1 LSANEQTLGEK
12 VSFNSKA
19 VLLGLFALVGFI
31 LLIYTFSVLTYDPE
45 QTGRFSSVFIAAI
58 SGSLALG
65 GTLITQ
71 LWGRG
76 DDRPL
81 VYSTS
86 PMNSGVSRNTI
97 VTASFNKL
105 MDEATINTK
114 TFTLKDGKNA
124 MVAGDVTLEGGRAI
138 FRLKAGDLLKANTTY
153 TATITKDAKDIT
165 GNSLQAD
172 KVWTFTTGGEDG
184 APVGPSDKLPKADDA
199 KDIKT
204 TVNTP
209 VPIQLK
215 ATHPDNKPL
224 SFVKVLGPTNGEVTG
239 FPSSNGKVT
248 YKPKDDY
255 SGSDSFTFKAT
266 DTDSKVDSNVATV
279 NITITKPPSTLA

>member
-1 LSANEQTLGEK
+1 LSTNEQTLGEK

-31 LLIYTFSVLTYDPE
+31 LLIYTFSILTYDPE
-45 QTGRFSSVFIAAI
+45 QTGRLSSVFIAAI

-97 VTASFNKL
+97 VTASFNKT

-114 TFTLKDGKNA
+114 TFTLHTLQNNEKKP
-124 MVAGDVTLEGGRAI
+124 VAGDVTLEGGRAI
-138 FRLKAGDLLKANTTY
+138 FRLKAGVLLSPNTTY

-172 KVWTFTTGGEDG
+172 KVWTFTTGAGDV
-184 APVGPSDKLPKADDA
+184 APTPPNKLPKAEDE
-199 KDIKT
+199 KEIKT
-204 TVNTP
+204 TVDTA
-209 VPIQLK
+209 VPIPLR

-224 SFVKVLGPTNGEVTG
+224 SFVKVSGPTNGDVTG
-239 FPSSNGKVT
+239 FPSSDGKVT
-248 YKPKDDY
+248 YKPKAGY
-255 SGSDSFTFKAT
+255 SGSDNFTFKAI
-266 DTDSKVDSNVATV
+266 DTESKVESNVATV
-279 NITITKPPSTLA
+279 NITINKTP